1 MRKAGCTERVAHR
14 ALVRQEVSRLRP
26 DAGKPELLGDGC
38 DDRHGAIGGNRE
50 HAVDADPAR
59 DLDHGRD
66 VAEVD
71 DLCDVGGR
79 EAGGVGVAIDGRD
92 AQAARAG
99 LLDRAALVAPGA
111 DEEDGLHGR
120 RW

>member
-1 MRKAGCTERVAHR
+1 M
-14 ALVRQEVSRLRP
+14 RQEVSRLRP
-26 DAGKPELLGDGC
+26 DAGKPERFGDCC
-38 DDRHGAIGGNRE
+38 DDGYGAIGGERQ

-59 DLDHGRD
+59 DLHHRVD

-71 DLCDVGGR
+71 DLCDIGR
-79 EAGGVGVAIDGRD
+79 GEARGVGVAIDRGD